1 MSHGSQD
8 DVTGMR
14 RMVEVDGEVE
24 GPDMIEE
31 GGVLDLDQARE
42 VIPYTYEMTAYGADY
57 PVDALVSR
65 LTSGDISIPV
75 FGHTIPGSP
84 GQTGF
89 QRGFVWTRPQADKF
103 IESLL
108 LGLPVPGIFL
118 VKEPSGVLLVLD
130 GHQRLRT
137 LQCFYDG
144 LFAGKEYRLNKVQ
157 ARFSQL
163 RYKDLIPD
171 DRRRLDNSIIH
182 ATVVR
187 QDIPDDGNS
196 SIYLIFERLNSGGTV
211 LQPQEIRVALY
222 AGPFANLLNKLN
234 DNADWRQL
242 YGIKSK
248 RFKDMELI
256 LRFLG
261 LYYHAIDYKRPMKG
275 FLNNYMAK
283 NKNVAGKTE
292 TSLELLFDKTCRTI
306 LEHLGHRAF
315 KPATAINAAVLDS
328 VMVGVARRIKK
339 SLITDTAAMSTAYQ
353 GLLRDQEYLLATSRA
368 TADEEHVKVR
378 LKKATMA
385 FATVG

>member
-1 MSHGSQD
+1 MSQD
-8 DVTGMR
+8 SQVEANDMR
-14 RMVEVDGEVE
+14 RMVEVDETVE
-24 GPDMIEE
+24 GPDMTEE
-31 GGVLDLDQARE
+31 EGVLDLDQARE
-42 VIPYTYEMTAYGADY
+42 VIPYTYEITAYGADY

-65 LTSGDISIPV
+65 LGTGDISIPM
-75 FGHTIPGSP
+75 FGHPLSDRP

-89 QRGFVWTRPQADKF
+89 QRGFVWTKPQADKF

-144 LFAGKEYRLNKVQ
+144 VFSEREYRLNKVQ
-157 ARFSQL
+157 DRFSKL
-163 RYKDLIPD
+163 RYKDLRPD

-187 QDIPDDGNS
+187 QDVPDDENS

-222 AGPFANLLNKLN
+222 SGPFADLLNKLN

-242 YGIKSK
+242 YGNKSK

-261 LYYHAIDYKRPMKG
+261 LYYHANVYKRPMKG

-283 NKNVAGKTE
+283 NKDIDKKTE
-292 TSLELLFDKTCRTI
+292 ESLELLFDKTCRTI
-306 LEHLGHRAF
+306 LEHLGQKAF
-315 KPATAINAAVLDS
+315 KPATVINAAVLDS
-328 VMVGVARRIKK
+328 VMLGVARRIKK
-339 SLITDTAAMSTAYQ
+339 NLITDTAAMSTAYK
-353 GLLRDQEYLLATSRA
+353 GLLGDQDYSIATSRA

-378 LKKATMA
+378 LKKATEA
-385 FATVG
+385 FASVG